1 MGQIN
6 YAASKAGVIG
16 LTQSVALEL
25 GRLVRHLGVQGALLE
40 YVGALSEGS
49 VCSPLQ
55 SRQPL
60 SLSQTWDPL

>member
-16 LTQSVALEL
+16 LTQTAALEL
-25 GRLVRHLGVQGALLE
+25 GRLVRHLGVQGALLRF
-40 YVGALSEGS
+40 VGALREGS
-49 VCSPLQ
+49 VFSPLQ
-55 SRQPL
+55 SQQPL

>member
-16 LTQSVALEL
+16 LTQTVALEL
-25 GRLVRHLGVQGALLE
+25 GRLVRHLGVQGALLS

-49 VCSPLQ
+49 VCSAL
-55 SRQPL
+55 
-60 SLSQTWDPL
+60 